1 MAANTERPQTHSS
14 LRTYYIV
21 YAALLGLLTLTVI
34 VALLDVGVVWGLTIA
49 LTIAVAKSLLV
60 MLYFMHVRDSSRAT
74 WLFAAAGFVWLLILF
89 VLIMG
94 DYLSRGW
101 LTE

>member
-1 MAANTERPQTHSS
+1 MAADTERPQTHNS

-21 YAALLGLLTLTVI
+21 YAALLGLLTLTVV
-34 VALLDVGVVWGLTIA
+34 VALLDVGAAWGLTIA

-60 MLYFMHVRDSSRAT
+60 MLYFMHVRDSSRTT
-74 WLFAAAGFVWLLILF
+74 WLFAAAGFAWLLILF
-89 VLIMG
+89 VLMMG